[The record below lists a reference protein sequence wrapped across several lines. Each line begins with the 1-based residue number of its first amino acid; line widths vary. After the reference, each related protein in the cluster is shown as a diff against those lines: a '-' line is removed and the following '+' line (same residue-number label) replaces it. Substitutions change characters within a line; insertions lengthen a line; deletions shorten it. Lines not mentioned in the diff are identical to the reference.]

1 MLLKSGVFISHLLLL
16 FVAEKMGILDNVLR
30 PHLEALTQFYKA
42 NEMMWLSMFEL
53 GKIEDMNSEQNAKL
67 KRLKLNNAAET
78 FRERGNQFFKAQDFN
93 QALQLYTESIAAAIE
108 GPLASMAYFNR
119 YMLLKHM
126 LFLKLL

>member
-1 MLLKSGVFISHLLLL
+1 MHDIVCNYVIEIWCFYIPLFIII

-30 PHLEALTQFYKA
+30 PHLEALTQFFKA
-42 NEMMWLSMFEL
+42 NEIMWLSMFEL
-53 GKIEDMNSEQNAKL
+53 DKIEDINSDQNAKL
-67 KRLKLNNAAET
+67 RRLRLNNAAET

-119 YMLLKHM
+119 YMH
-126 LFLKLL
+126 